1 MDFSPEQ
8 KNYIIQRIK
17 FSYSKGFYEGMVS
30 GLTLGIVLGIASF
43 NLLGDVTLK

>member
-8 KNYIIQRIK
+8 KRYVIQRIK

-30 GLTLGIVLGIASF
+30 GVTLGIVLGIASF
-43 NLLGDVTLK
+43 NLWGDLILK